1 MRFGHEIVRNVSI
14 MQGERLG
21 VRYVVSYTHM
31 YGRKLSYVYGR
42 ETGLEICRKLGREM
56 SNASSVGAYRDR
68 V

>member
-21 VRYVVSYTHM
+21 VRYVVSYTHA

-42 ETGLEICRKLGREM
+42 ETGREI
-56 SNASSVGAYRDR
+56 SSASAVGPYRDG